1 MAIAE
6 KIKTLTVTEFNL
18 IANKDPYG
26 SYDRRTRE
34 TLQQIIYK
42 LVGNPR
48 THTDLERKLFYK
60 FRDAKFGA
68 LEKKS
73 KQVQFEVMRYRLSS
87 NAKHSIKLIASAL
100 CVLVLSG
107 YIAYKFIL
115 DTGTR
120 QRVDIALNDRLNT
133 MGLVSKKGVE
143 KIRQTLQTATNK
155 LQETSKENKQLSQ
168 IVEQMVHNNKVT
180 ENLKYILKEIHDDPK
195 TKYIKT
201 KDLNIIKYGNK
212 EIARYKNDPKLWYVL
227 GVVEQGLLRIF
238 YADGEV
244 LQIRAIFG
252 RSGEETPVGNY
263 LIKNRSYKPTWYKK
277 EDVNGRIKVRA
288 IPFGHPDHELGHWW
302 LGMKKLGNPVPG
314 SYGIHGVNV
323 GKVNEFYKK
332 NFDWRNGS
340 AGCPNIQEWYLHFLG
355 KVLPIGTKVNI
366 VSKDKWDKNL
376 GSTQAASAA

>member
-6 KIKTLTVTEFNL
+6 KIKTLTITEFNL

-34 TLQQIIYK
+34 TLQQIIHK

-68 LEKKS
+68 LEKKA
-73 KQVQFEVMRYRLSS
+73 KQVKLEVTRYRLSS
-87 NAKHSIKLIASAL
+87 NAKHSIKLLASAL
-100 CVLVLSG
+100 GVLILFG
-107 YIAYKFIL
+107 YITYEFIL
-115 DTGTR
+115 DTDTR
-120 QRVDIALNDRLNT
+120 QRVDIALNDRLNKV
-133 MGLVSKKGVE
+133 GLVSKKGMD
-143 KIRQTLQTATNK
+143 KIRQTLQAATA
-155 LQETSKENKQLSQ
+155 ENEQLNQ
-168 IVEQMVHNNKVT
+168 VVEQMINNNKVT
-180 ENLKYILKEIHDDPK
+180 ENLKYILKEIYNDPK
-195 TKYIKT
+195 TRYIKT
-201 KDLNIIKYGNK
+201 KDLNIIKYGKK
-212 EIARYKNDPKLWYVL
+212 EIRRYKDDPKLWYVL
-227 GVVEQGLLRIF
+227 GVVQQGVMRIF
-238 YADGEV
+238 YADEEV

-277 EDVNGRIKVRA
+277 EDVNGQIKVRA
-288 IPFGHPDHELGHWW
+288 IPFGDPDHELGHWW

-314 SYGIHGVNV
+314 SYGIHGVNA

-376 GSTQAASAA
+376 DLTQAASAA

>member
-6 KIKTLTVTEFNL
+6 KIKTLTITEFNL

-73 KQVQFEVMRYRLSS
+73 KQVKLEVTRYRLSS
-87 NAKHSIKLIASAL
+87 NAKHSIKLLASAL
-100 CVLVLSG
+100 GVLILFG
-107 YIAYKFIL
+107 YITYKFIL
-115 DTGTR
+115 DSDTK
-120 QRVDIALNDRLNT
+120 QRVDIAYYAGLNKV
-133 MGLVSKKGVE
+133 GLVSKEGVD
-143 KIRQTLQTATNK
+143 KIRQTLQAATA
-155 LQETSKENKQLSQ
+155 ENEQLNQ
-168 IVEQMVHNNKVT
+168 VVEQMINNNKVT
-180 ENLKYILKEIHDDPK
+180 ENLKYILKEIYNDPK
-195 TKYIKT
+195 TRYIKT
-201 KDLNIIKYGNK
+201 KDLNIIKYGKK
-212 EIARYKNDPKLWYVL
+212 EIRRYKDDPKLWYVL
-227 GVVEQGLLRIF
+227 GVVQQGVMRIF
-238 YADGEV
+238 YADEEV

-288 IPFGHPDHELGHWW
+288 IPFGEPDHEIGRWW
-302 LGMKKLGNPVPG
+302 LGLKKLGDPLPG
-314 SYGIHGVNV
+314 SYGIHGVNA

-340 AGCPNIQEWYLHFLG
+340 AGCPNIQAWYLHFLG
-355 KVLPIGTKVNI
+355 KVLPTGTKVNI
-366 VSKDKWDKNL
+366 VSKDKWDKSL
-376 GSTQAASAA
+376 DLTQAASTA

>member
-18 IANKDPYG
+18 IANKDPNG

-34 TLQQIIYK
+34 NLHQIIHK

-68 LEKKS
+68 LEKKA
-73 KQVQFEVMRYRLSS
+73 KQVKLEVTRYRLSS
-87 NAKHSIKLIASAL
+87 NVKRSLRLLASAL
-100 CVLVLSG
+100 GVLVLFG
-107 YIAYKFIL
+107 YITYEFIL
-115 DTGTR
+115 DTDTK
-120 QRVDIALNDRLNT
+120 QRVDIAYYAGLNR
-133 MGLVSKKGVE
+133 MGLVSKEGVD
-143 KIRQTLQTATNK
+143 KIRQTLQAATA
-155 LQETSKENKQLSQ
+155 ENEQLNQ
-168 IVEQMVHNNKVT
+168 VVEQMINNNKVT
-180 ENLKYILKEIHDDPK
+180 ENLKYILKEIYNDPK
-195 TKYIKT
+195 TRYIKT
-201 KDLNIIKYGNK
+201 KDLNIIKYGKK
-212 EIARYKNDPKLWYVL
+212 EIGRYKNDPKLWYVL

-277 EDVNGRIKVRA
+277 EDVKGQIKVRT
-288 IPFGHPDHELGHWW
+288 IPFGDPDHELGHWW

-314 SYGIHGVNV
+314 SYGIHGVNA

-366 VSKDKWDKNL
+366 VSKDKWDKSL
-376 GSTQAASAA
+376 DLTQAASAA

>member
-18 IANKDPYG
+18 IATKDPYG

-34 TLQQIIYK
+34 TLQQIIHK
-42 LVGNPR
+42 LKDNHE

-60 FRDAKFGA
+60 FSNAKFDA

-107 YIAYKFIL
+107 YIVYKFIL

-120 QRVDIALNDRLNT
+120 QRVDIALNDRLNKV
-133 MGLVSKKGVE
+133 GLVSKKGME

-155 LQETSKENKQLSQ
+155 LKETSKENEQLSRV
-168 IVEQMVHNNKVT
+168 VEQMIHNNRVT
-180 ENLKYILKEIHDDPK
+180 ENLKYILKQIYNDPK

-227 GVVEQGLLRIF
+227 GVVKQGIMRVF
-238 YADGEV
+238 YADEEV

-277 EDVNGRIKVRA
+277 EDVNGRIKVRT
-288 IPFGHPDHELGHWW
+288 IPFGEPDHEIGHWW
-302 LGMKKLGNPVPG
+302 LGLKKLGDPTPG

-355 KVLPIGTKVNI
+355 KVLPTGTKVNI

-376 GSTQAASAA
+376 DLTQAASAA

>member
-6 KIKTLTVTEFNL
+6 KINTLTVTEFNL
-18 IANKDPYG
+18 IANKDPNG

-34 TLQQIIYK
+34 TLQHIIHK
-42 LVGNPR
+42 LKNNHE

-68 LEKKS
+68 LEKKA
-73 KQVQFEVMRYRLSS
+73 KQVKLEVTRYRLSS
-87 NAKHSIKLIASAL
+87 SAKHTIKTLASAL
-100 CVLVLSG
+100 GVLILFG
-107 YIAYKFIL
+107 YITYEFII
-115 DTGTR
+115 DTDTR
-120 QRVDIALNDRLNT
+120 QRVDIAFYAGLNKV
-133 MGLVSKKGVE
+133 GLVSKDGVD
-143 KIRQTLQTATNK
+143 KIRQTLQATTA
-155 LQETSKENKQLSQ
+155 ENEQLNQ
-168 IVEQMVHNNKVT
+168 VVEQMISNNKVT
-180 ENLKYILKEIHDDPK
+180 ENLKYILKEIYNDPK
-195 TKYIKT
+195 TRYLKMQ
-201 KDLNIIKYGNK
+201 DLNIIKYGKK
-212 EIARYKNDPKLWYVL
+212 EIGRYKDDPKLWYVL
-227 GVVEQGLLRIF
+227 GVVQQGTMRIF
-238 YADGEV
+238 YADEEV

-288 IPFGHPDHELGHWW
+288 IPFGDPDHEIGHWW
-302 LGMKKLGNPVPG
+302 MGLKKLGDPIPG
-314 SYGIHGVNV
+314 SYGIHGVNA

-366 VSKDKWDKNL
+366 VPKDKWDKNL
-376 GSTQAASAA
+376 DLTQAASAA

>member
-6 KIKTLTVTEFNL
+6 KIKTLTITEFNL

-73 KQVQFEVMRYRLSS
+73 KQVKLEVTRYRLSS
-87 NAKHSIKLIASAL
+87 NAKHSIKLLASAL
-100 CVLVLSG
+100 GVLILFG
-107 YIAYKFIL
+107 YITYEFIL
-115 DTGTR
+115 DTDTR
-120 QRVDIALNDRLNT
+120 QQVDIALNDRLNQV
-133 MGLVSKKGVE
+133 GLVSKKGMD
-143 KIRQTLQTATNK
+143 KIRQTLQAATA
-155 LQETSKENKQLSQ
+155 ENEQLNQ
-168 IVEQMVHNNKVT
+168 VVEQMINNDNKAK
-180 ENLKYILKEIHDDPK
+180 ENLKYILKEIYNKPK
-195 TKYIKT
+195 TRYIKT
-201 KDLNIIKYGNK
+201 KDLNIIKYGKK
-212 EIARYKNDPKLWYVL
+212 EIRRYKDDPKLWYVL
-227 GVVEQGLLRIF
+227 GVVQQGVMRIF
-238 YADGEV
+238 YADEEV

-277 EDVNGRIKVRA
+277 EDVNGQIKVRA
-288 IPFGHPDHELGHWW
+288 IPFGDPDHELGHWW

-314 SYGIHGVNV
+314 SYGIHGVNA

-376 GSTQAASAA
+376 DLTQAASAA

>member
-6 KIKTLTVTEFNL
+6 KIKTLTITEFNL

-34 TLQQIIYK
+34 TLQQIIHK

-73 KQVQFEVMRYRLSS
+73 KQVQFEVTRYRLSS
-87 NAKHSIKLIASAL
+87 NAKHSIKLLASAL
-100 CVLVLSG
+100 GVLILFG
-107 YIAYKFIL
+107 YITYKFIL
-115 DTGTR
+115 DSDTK
-120 QRVDIALNDRLNT
+120 QRVDIAYYAGLNKV
-133 MGLVSKKGVE
+133 GLVSKEGVD
-143 KIRQTLQTATNK
+143 KIRQTLQAATA
-155 LQETSKENKQLSQ
+155 ENEQLNQ
-168 IVEQMVHNNKVT
+168 VVEQMINNNKVT
-180 ENLKYILKEIHDDPK
+180 ENLKYILKEIYNDPK
-195 TKYIKT
+195 TRYIKT
-201 KDLNIIKYGNK
+201 KDLNIIKYGKK
-212 EIARYKNDPKLWYVL
+212 EIGRYKNDPKLWYVL

-288 IPFGHPDHELGHWW
+288 IPFGDPDHEIGHWW
-302 LGMKKLGNPVPG
+302 MGLEKLGNPVPG
-314 SYGIHGVNV
+314 SYGIHGVNA

-376 GSTQAASAA
+376 DLTQAASAA

>member
-6 KIKTLTVTEFNL
+6 KIKTLTITEFNL

-68 LEKKS
+68 LEKKA
-73 KQVQFEVMRYRLSS
+73 KQVKLEVTRYRLSS
-87 NAKHSIKLIASAL
+87 NAKHSIKLLASAL
-100 CVLVLSG
+100 GVLILFG
-107 YIAYKFIL
+107 YITYEFIL
-115 DTGTR
+115 DTDTR
-120 QRVDIALNDRLNT
+120 QRVDIALNDRLNKV
-133 MGLVSKKGVE
+133 GLVSKKGMD
-143 KIRQTLQTATNK
+143 KIRQTLQAATA
-155 LQETSKENKQLSQ
+155 ENEQLNQ
-168 IVEQMVHNNKVT
+168 VVEQMINNDNKAK
-180 ENLKYILKEIHDDPK
+180 ENLKYILKEIYNKPK
-195 TKYIKT
+195 TRYIKT
-201 KDLNIIKYGNK
+201 KDLNIIKYGKK
-212 EIARYKNDPKLWYVL
+212 EIRRYKDDPKLWYVL
-227 GVVEQGLLRIF
+227 GVVQQGVMRIF
-238 YADGEV
+238 YADEEV

-277 EDVNGRIKVRA
+277 EDVNGQIKVRA
-288 IPFGHPDHELGHWW
+288 IPFGDPDHELGHWW
-302 LGMKKLGNPVPG
+302 LGMKKLGSPVPG
-314 SYGIHGVNV
+314 SYGIHGVNA

-376 GSTQAASAA
+376 DLTQAASAA

>member
-6 KIKTLTVTEFNL
+6 KIKTLTITEYNL

-73 KQVQFEVMRYRLSS
+73 KQVKLEVTRYRLSS
-87 NAKHSIKLIASAL
+87 NAKHSIKLLASAL
-100 CVLVLSG
+100 GVLILFG
-107 YIAYKFIL
+107 YITYEFIL
-115 DTGTR
+115 DTDTR
-120 QRVDIALNDRLNT
+120 QRVDIALNDRLNKV
-133 MGLVSKKGVE
+133 GLVSKKGMD
-143 KIRQTLQTATNK
+143 KIRQTLQAATAENEK
-155 LQETSKENKQLSQ
+155 LNQV
-168 IVEQMVHNNKVT
+168 VEQMINNNKVT
-180 ENLKYILKEIHDDPK
+180 ENLKYILKEIYNDPK
-195 TKYIKT
+195 TRYIKT
-201 KDLNIIKYGNK
+201 KDLNIIKYGKK
-212 EIARYKNDPKLWYVL
+212 EIRRYKDDPKLWYVL
-227 GVVEQGLLRIF
+227 GVVQQGVMRIF
-238 YADGEV
+238 YADEEV

-288 IPFGHPDHELGHWW
+288 IPFGNPDHELGHWW

-314 SYGIHGVNV
+314 SYGIHGVNA

-376 GSTQAASAA
+376 DLTQAASAA